1 MHISFFNGKT
11 ENIYQIIHKRFL
23 AKLLKTAFFSLINL
37 EVTSA
42 AVFPLTT
49 TDFILLHWFLSKSI
63 MLFILLFLN
72 ASNFVSTSLVS
83 FLFFDFF
90 SFRPFPE
97 LGECQDLRYIDF
109 FMEFIFSD
117 LNGSSFLTFA
127 ICCWKSCAICC
138 SNASLFTKL
147 ETSLS
152 KRL

>member
-23 AKLLKTAFFSLINL
+23 AKLLKTAFFFINKSWSYICGCVSLDDYWFYTATLVLIKIDHAFYL
-37 EVTSA
+37 I
-42 AVFPLTT
+42 VFKCIQFCFNIFSKFSL
-49 TDFILLHWFLSKSI
+49 FWF
-63 MLFILLFLN
+63 
-72 ASNFVSTSLVS
+72 
-83 FLFFDFF
+83 FLFSSF
-90 SFRPFPE
+90 SRAWRASRSS
-97 LGECQDLRYIDF
+97 LYWF

-127 ICCWKSCAICC
+127 ICCSKSCAICC

-147 ETSLS
+147 EMSLS